1 MSLHDKPNANEADG
15 NWEDTDGCYQ
25 QQLRCW
31 NMNVVGANRETAG
44 GEKWGK
50 PAEIVI
56 ACCYHRYDTEN
67 KRKGTEDHKVVTAFE
82 LA

>member
-1 MSLHDKPNANEADG
+1 MRCELIGK
-15 NWEDTDGCYQ
+15 Q
-25 QQLRCW
+25 Q
-31 NMNVVGANRETAG
+31 VEKS
-44 GEKWGK
+44 GEK